1 MIVTAESNP
10 KEATGLKFE
19 KKKMA
24 NVAASAMF
32 A

>member
-1 MIVTAESNP
+1 MIVTAESKP

-19 KKKMA
+19 KKKIA
-24 NVAASAMF
+24 KVAASAIF